1 MFKIDKKHDKRRIK
15 VIKRG
20 FCPPLY
26 FLYTYILKMKNNRQI
41 IVKLIKRN
49 LEKFAPRDLEIY
61 DTDLNYYETIQA
73 YIRYLRK
80 CKKTTL
86 YKEL

>member
-1 MFKIDKKHDKRRIK
+1 
-15 VIKRG
+15 
-20 FCPPLY
+20 
-26 FLYTYILKMKNNRQI
+26 MKNNRQI